1 MSVSTSGYKANAH
14 LDSAVVSDGDSRIH
28 SDDSTHEIEPP
39 KEDCRALI
47 RRLSSLFSLLSLD
60 LLIKE
65 NLPSPDATEYVAF
78 YDDQRH
84 FNMIRNLHM
93 ADFITLLNGFSGFY
107 LIVLC
112 MRFCL
117 TGQLHYLQRAHFFI
131 ALGLFFDFFD
141 GRVAR
146 LRNKSSLMGQ
156 ELDSLADLVS
166 FGVSPAVIA
175 FSIGFRSTVDVLA
188 LTFWFLCGLTRLARF
203 NISTNKIPKDKLGK
217 LQYFEGLPIPSNLI
231 WIGTMAFLVFKEKIG
246 SELPLGVWNEGAV
259 LEFHPFIIF
268 FLLQGCGE
276 ISKSLHIP
284 KP

>member
-1 MSVSTSGYKANAH
+1 MTVSASGYKANPH
-14 LDSAVVSDGDSRIH
+14 VDSAVVSDVESRDH
-28 SDDSTHEIEPP
+28 SDDSSHEIEPP
-39 KEDCRALI
+39 KGSRAPI

-246 SELPLGVWNEGAV
+246 SELPFGVWNEGAV